1 VGRNIFHTMMAV
13 YGKKLDIKKYLE
25 VEK

>member
-1 VGRNIFHTMMAV
+1 MMAV

-25 VEK
+25 VEKWIEKN